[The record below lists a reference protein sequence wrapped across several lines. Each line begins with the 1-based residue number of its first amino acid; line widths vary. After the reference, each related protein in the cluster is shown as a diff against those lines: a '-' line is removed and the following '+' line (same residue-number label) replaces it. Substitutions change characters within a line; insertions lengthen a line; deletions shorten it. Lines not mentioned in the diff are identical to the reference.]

1 MADQFI
7 RYARPY
13 LPQCRTEL
21 IPLLLAISQYVKFR
35 VSLIHVLFAC
45 LLEMFDGVKVWRM
58 WWVLKGPNAMTLKIQ
73 LGYCSSMYTEVFLQK
88 VIFGFIVW

>member
-1 MADQFI
+1 
-7 RYARPY
+7 
-13 LPQCRTEL
+13 
-21 IPLLLAISQYVKFR
+21 
-35 VSLIHVLFAC
+35 
-45 LLEMFDGVKVWRM
+45 MFDGVKVWRM